1 MRKKFVALCLV
12 VTAAILIMS
21 VHAEA
26 CYSDFDCGIGGKCIK
41 YSGEMQGACTNPYGN
56 TEKRG
61 RDRYYED
68 DSPKGG
74 RSKAG
79 KQCYS
84 NMDCGIGGDCIKVN
98 NSMYGTCTD

>member
-1 MRKKFVALCLV
+1 MKKIVLLCLMLAV
-12 VTAAILIMS
+12 VFISASYA
-21 VHAEA
+21 VA
-26 CYSDFDCGIGGKCIK
+26 CHSDMDCGVGGKCIK
-41 YSGEMQGACTNPYGN
+41 SDTDMDGACTNPYGN

-61 RDRYYED
+61 QDTYYED
-68 DSPKGG
+68 SSPKSD

>member
-1 MRKKFVALCLV
+1 MRKKIVALILA
-12 VTAAILIMS
+12 VTAAVFLMT
-21 VHAEA
+21 VYAEA
-26 CYSDFDCGIGGKCIK
+26 CYSDLDCGIGGKCIK
-41 YSGEMQGACTNPYGN
+41 SGGSMYGACTNPYGN

-61 RDRYYED
+61 RDTYYKD
-68 DSPKGG
+68 SSPKGG

-98 NSMYGTCTD
+98 NSMYGSCTD